1 MRNSGLIDTKGD
13 DLVLRLPDQAPA
25 PAEPEQDSIAQEM
38 VEAKPR
44 KNTMS
49 SKDAMD
55 LVVNVW
61 NEHKPE
67 SWVSEGKTLN
77 PAVWIAFETQA
88 KRLKVE
94 REAYGDF
101 LKAICRAL
109 KADEW
114 WSSKSMKLTNVFGFS
129 ANIQDKKFQ
138 TVEKLYKQGQ
148 SKEVKSAAWTG
159 TPADFLDW
167 YNQKGYPVK
176 EIIAVAVK
184 DSDEAM
190 DKEAA
195 ALETGVDRSVARVY
209 YTEEK
214 PVFWS
219 GKMNQRPLYYLP

>member
-1 MRNSGLIDTKGD
+1 
-13 DLVLRLPDQAPA
+13 
-25 PAEPEQDSIAQEM
+25 
-38 VEAKPR
+38 
-44 KNTMS
+44 
-49 SKDAMD
+49 
-55 LVVNVW
+55 
-61 NEHKPE
+61 
-67 SWVSEGKTLN
+67 
-77 PAVWIAFETQA
+77 
-88 KRLKVE
+88 
-94 REAYGDF
+94 
-101 LKAICRAL
+101 
-109 KADEW
+109 
-114 WSSKSMKLTNVFGFS
+114 MKLTNVFGFS